1 MKISNVIVEQILNST
16 VVEDY
21 AEILTPAEIKE
32 IVCESF
38 KDSTIGS
45 DGYIYGSYMGTK
57 YCILCKNISYL
68 GNPHPIYKK
77 RIQIPDGFI
86 NLFNENINKGI
97 TTLLIGVYKYKDTV
111 FILEGQN
118 SIFDGQKVRIIENEN
133 PQG

>member
-21 AEILTPAEIKE
+21 AEILTPTEMKE
-32 IVCESF
+32 IICESF
-38 KDSTIGS
+38 KDSIVSS

-86 NLFNENINKGI
+86 TLYNENIKKGI
-97 TTLLIGVYKYKDTV
+97 TTLLIGVYKYKDT
-111 FILEGQN
+111 
-118 SIFDGQKVRIIENEN
+118 IF
-133 PQG
+133 PS